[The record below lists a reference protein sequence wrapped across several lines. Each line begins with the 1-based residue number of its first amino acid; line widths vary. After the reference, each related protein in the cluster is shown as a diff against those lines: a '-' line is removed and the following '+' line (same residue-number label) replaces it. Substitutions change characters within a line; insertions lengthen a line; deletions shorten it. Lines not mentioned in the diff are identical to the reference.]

1 MIFVV
6 VPTYGRSGRME
17 PLARN
22 ILENSQTPVKVFFVV
37 EEDDA
42 QSVAEAERLNKDLVS
57 FVLNARKKTYAGAV
71 NTAARYLLP
80 QGFDYLFLGADD
92 LDFRTGWDVE
102 ALETAKE
109 TGAQVIGTNDLH
121 NPYVLAGTHATH
133 YLIDCRYLTR
143 EPYDPDMVGQVL
155 YEGYD
160 HNYTDTEFIGAAK
173 AASIFAPCMTAVVE
187 HRHPDWG
194 MSPADATF
202 AKTRAHLREDEALF
216 NSRRHLWEH

>member
-1 MIFVV
+1 
-6 VPTYGRSGRME
+6 ME

-22 ILENSQTPVKVFFVV
+22 ILENSQTLVKVFFVV

-71 NTAARYLLP
+71 NTAARYLLS

-92 LDFRTGWDVE
+92 LDFRTGWDAE

-143 EPYDPDMVGQVL
+143 EPYDPDMAGQVL

-160 HNYTDTEFIGAAK
+160 HNYTDTEFIGAAQ
-173 AASIFAPCMTAVVE
+173 AAGIFAPCMTAVVE

-194 MSPADATF
+194 IGSWDSTYLKGRTGYGKDAQ
-202 AKTRAHLREDEALF
+202 LYQ
-216 NSRRHLWEH
+216 SRKHLWEKG